1 MDSSLGIIYLY
12 FIRLTNWKQAPTK
25 EMIERTIKKIDD
37 IENQGIKFRVYW
49 TLGRYD
55 AIAIIRASTEKDSM
69 KMLLGFQGIVNTETM
84 VAVPREEA
92 IKLL

>member
-1 MDSSLGIIYLY
+1 MEEY
-12 FIRLTNWKQAPTK
+12 TK
-25 EMIERTIKKIDD
+25 MIKDLEK
-37 IENQGIKFRVYW
+37 QGIKVRTYW

-55 AIAIIRASTEKDSM
+55 GVTIIEAPTEKDAT
-69 KMLLGFQGIVNTETM
+69 KILLPWQDVVDTETM

>member
-1 MDSSLGIIYLY
+1 M
-12 FIRLTNWKQAPTK
+12 R
-25 EMIERTIKKIDD
+25 M
-37 IENQGIKFRVYW
+37 YW

-55 AIAIIRASTEKDSM
+55 AVVVLEAPTEKDAM
-69 KMLLGFQGIVNTETM
+69 KVFLPWQDIISTETM